1 MSDASYSAF
10 PNGANSTRQESWRV
24 GRNMRLSR
32 TFSSSHIPKK
42 NPVIG
47 HKILRHLFLLSFAW
61 QVANVVL
68 ICVADKFANQGSM
81 DENYDIGVA
90 FMLFFQ
96 LLHLVFVI
104 VTSIKL
110 CKQVLHKTASPLF
123 VVQSFLSTIFLF
135 AGLYTLLH
143 RIMSDC
149 FYGFS
154 MYESS
159 DSALVSLQIF
169 IKFLYFSTATM
180 TTVGYGDVTATM
192 WYTQLLV
199 TCEMLLSVTYTV
211 VIFAQGLSHFNPAP
225 TSSTDLNMSIPLRSP
240 LEAEGLSHFN
250 TPLVLEQD
258 DESEDAPFISKKTP
272 ANPK

>member
-68 ICVADKFANQGSM
+68 ICVADKFAANQGSM

-211 VIFAQGLSHFNPAP
+211 VIFAQGLSHFN
-225 TSSTDLNMSIPLRSP
+225 
-240 LEAEGLSHFN
+240 